1 MSIEETLEDSLTAG
15 MVRPGPKGGRRDT
28 NRKQRF
34 AEVQDAA
41 LTLFLDRGLD
51 AVAIEDIA
59 KSAGM
64 AKSNFYRYA
73 ESKEALV
80 EAILAPLRDEV
91 FDAYDR
97 CAADCADAADGKALT
112 AAYMAL
118 AFQLLR
124 TNDQHQRRVM
134 LFLQEARGADAGPRQ
149 VIRQFERD
157 VIARSIAL
165 TEIAHAR
172 GTLRKIPP
180 HISAHI
186 VVGAVERILL
196 AYLRDHVFKNAA
208 EVVQSLVR
216 LVMEGIVD

>member
-1 MSIEETLEDSLTAG
+1 MSIYEPTEDPLTAG

-28 NRKQRF
+28 NRRQRL
-34 AEVQDAA
+34 AEIHESA
-41 LTLFLDRGLD
+41 LTLFLERGLD
-51 AVAIEDIA
+51 GVAIEDIA
-59 KSAGM
+59 KSASM

-80 EAILAPLRDEV
+80 EAILAPLRDAIFE
-91 FDAYDR
+91 AYDR
-97 CAADCADAADGKALT
+97 CAADCADASDGRALT

-124 TNDQHQRRVM
+124 IIDQQQQRVM
-134 LFLQEARGADAGPRQ
+134 LFLQEARGADTGPRQ
-149 VIRQFERD
+149 FVRAFERELL
-157 VIARSIAL
+157 ARSIAL
-165 TEIAHAR
+165 TEVAHAR
-172 GTLRKIPP
+172 GTLRKIPA

-196 AYLRDHVFKNAA
+196 AYLRDKVFKNAA

-216 LVMEGIVD
+216 LVMEGISN